1 VTEAE
6 YVRACRLE
14 LELTQRELAQEL
26 GVSRGRVAA
35 LESGAQHLKVREARA
50 LVERAP
56 LVACPC
62 CRGERDRWRAAMA
75 YRLRRM
81 ADEVAG

>member
-1 VTEAE
+1 MTEGE

-14 LELTQRELAQEL
+14 LELTQRELGQEL
-26 GVSRGRVAA
+26 GVGRGRVAA

-81 ADEVAG
+81 AAVVAE

>member
-1 VTEAE
+1 MTEAE

-26 GVSRGRVAA
+26 GVSRGRIAA
-35 LESGAQHLKVREARA
+35 LESGAHHLKVREARA